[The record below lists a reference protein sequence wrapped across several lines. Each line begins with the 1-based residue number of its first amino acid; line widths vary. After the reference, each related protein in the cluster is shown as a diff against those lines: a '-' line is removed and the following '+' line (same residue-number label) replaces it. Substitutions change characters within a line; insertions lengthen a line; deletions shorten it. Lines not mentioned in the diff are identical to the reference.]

1 VSAGAGE
8 RLPTSGKSNPAVM
21 AGSHLPSPCRPSE
34 EAAAAVAKPCVPAH
48 WLRGHPGAS
57 LGAGAAPQRQQENIT
72 ALRGYNNRV
81 LPLDQALRALSE
93 TLEARHLRYELV
105 AVGGSGLLLL
115 GLISRAT
122 RDLDIVAVVD
132 EGKYVKADPLPQG
145 LLDAVRDVGEVL
157 GIGAEWL
164 NAAPAGLLDLGLPQG
179 FARRTQIRDF
189 GAALVLYLAGRTD
202 QICLKLYAAV
212 DQGPRSKHAD
222 DLRVLAP
229 TADEL
234 RVAAAWARTHDPS
247 PAFREELRRALQTF
261 GIGDVEL

>member
-1 VSAGAGE
+1 
-8 RLPTSGKSNPAVM
+8 M
-21 AGSHLPSPCRPSE
+21 
-34 EAAAAVAKPCVPAH
+34 
-48 WLRGHPGAS
+48 
-57 LGAGAAPQRQQENIT
+57 
-72 ALRGYNNRV
+72 
-81 LPLDQALRALSE
+81 LPLDQALQALAE

-132 EGKYVKADPLPQG
+132 AGNYVKADPLPQE

-164 NAAPAGLLDLGLPQG
+164 NAAPAGLLDFGLPEG
-179 FARRTQIRDF
+179 FARRTEIRDF
-189 GAALVLYLAGRTD
+189 GTALVLHVASRTD

-222 DLRVLAP
+222 DLRALAP

-234 RVAAAWARTHDPS
+234 RVAATWARGHDPS
-247 PAFREELRRALQTF
+247 PAFRDELRGALRTF
-261 GIGDVEL
+261 GMDDADL